1 MEILSTIFHVGAGL
15 VLLFSGISKIF
26 SIKENQN
33 ELKFLK
39 IIPHYLLVPLS
50 YLLPIFEVLLAIS
63 LLFRGDIIYV
73 QILAIVLLLCFIFI
87 HIDAMLNKKETKCFC
102 FGNVISA
109 KHGLGGLIQTILLL
123 LSLIPSVLYLPSSLY
138 LLMSEGVNI
147 NFYIILISAFFW
159 GIILV
164 LSRRLLDEI

>member
-1 MEILSTIFHVGAGL
+1 MEILSTIFHVGVGL

-33 ELKFLK
+33 ELKILK
-39 IIPHYLLVPLS
+39 IIPNYLLVPLS

-73 QILAIVLLLCFIFI
+73 QILAIVLLLSFVFI

-102 FGNVISA
+102 FGNMISA

-138 LLMSEGVNI
+138 LLMSEDLNI
-147 NFYIILISAFFW
+147 KFYIILISAFFW
-159 GIILV
+159 GFILV